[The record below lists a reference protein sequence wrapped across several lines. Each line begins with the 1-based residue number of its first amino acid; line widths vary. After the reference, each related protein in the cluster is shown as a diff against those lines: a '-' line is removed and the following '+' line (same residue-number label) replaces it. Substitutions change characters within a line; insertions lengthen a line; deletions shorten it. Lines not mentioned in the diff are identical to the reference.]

1 MKTVVETHFIKK
13 HFSEAKTYELIKQAG
28 FDAADLS
35 LYYGSIKLDE
45 NYRAAAKETRRLLD
59 EVGLPCVQ
67 AHAPFYLWKNPGF
80 QYGMTM
86 DVSEPTFLELTRS
99 IEYAAIAG
107 SKNIVVHGIL
117 VPDGPKTAAS
127 MDYNY
132 KFFQALA
139 PYARDAGI
147 KIAVENI
154 PDGYNSVLPSPF
166 MLSEM
171 LRRLDDPE
179 VFCACI
185 DVGHSNLERIQPQDF
200 IRNMTPGT
208 VQALHIHDNFGSVD
222 NHLLPGHGRLDW
234 NEITKALA
242 DIDYQG
248 DFTLEAV
255 SFWKA
260 FDADTMPDAIA
271 LAAKVARK
279 LVNKIEAYRNA

>member
-45 NYRAAAKETRRLLD
+45 NYLTAAKETRRLLD

-67 AHAPFYLWKNPGF
+67 AHAPFFLGDNPGF
-80 QYGMTM
+80 RYGMNL
-86 DVSEPTFLELTRS
+86 DVSEPTFLELTRA

-107 SKNIVVHGIL
+107 AKNIVVHGIQ
-117 VPDGPKTAAS
+117 VPTGARTSAS
-127 MDYNY
+127 LDYNY

-139 PYARDAGI
+139 PYARKAGI
-147 KIAVENI
+147 KIAIENLGAECF
-154 PDGYNSVLPSPF
+154 PNPF

-171 LRRLDDPE
+171 LRRLNDPE

-185 DVGHSNLERIQPQDF
+185 DVGHSRLAFVRPQDF
-200 IRNMTPGT
+200 ITDMTPGT
-208 VQALHIHDNFGSVD
+208 VQALHIHDNYGSAD
-222 NHLLPGHGRLDW
+222 NHLLPGHGILNWDK
-234 NEITKALA
+234 ITKALA

-248 DFTLEAV
+248 DFTMESV
-255 SFWKA
+255 NFWKA
-260 FDADTMPDAIA
+260 FDANTMPDAMA

>member
-13 HFSEAKTYELIKQAG
+13 HFSEAETYKQIKQAG

-35 LYYGSIKLDE
+35 FYYGSIKLDE
-45 NYRAAAKETRRLLD
+45 NYLAAAKETRRLLD

-67 AHAPFYLWKNPGF
+67 AHAQFYSDQNPGF
-80 QYGMTM
+80 QYGMNM
-86 DVSEPTFLELTRS
+86 DVSEPAFLELTRA

-107 SKNIVVHGIL
+107 AKNIVCHSIT
-117 VPDGPKTAAS
+117 VPEGGQTGACLE
-127 MDYNY
+127 YNY
-132 KFFQALA
+132 KFFKALA
-139 PYARDAGI
+139 PYAKQFGI
-147 KIAVENI
+147 KLAIENL
-154 PDGYNSVLPSPF
+154 YATFTTPF
-166 MLSEM
+166 ALSEL

-185 DVGHSNLERIQPQDF
+185 DVGHSNLCRVHPQDF
-200 IRNMTPGT
+200 LRDMLPGS
-208 VQALHIHDNFGSVD
+208 VQALHIHDNYGSVD

-234 NEITKALA
+234 EEITKALA

-260 FDADTMPDAIA
+260 FDADLMPDAIA

-279 LVNKIEAYRNA
+279 LVDKIESYRNA

>member
-35 LYYGSIKLDE
+35 FYYGSIKLDE
-45 NYRAAAKETRRLLD
+45 NYLTAAKETRRLLD

-67 AHAPFYLWKNPGF
+67 SHAQFNSDQNPGF
-80 QYGMTM
+80 QYGMNM
-86 DVSEPTFLELTRS
+86 DVSEPTFLELTRAF
-99 IEYAAIAG
+99 EYAAIAG
-107 SKNIVVHGIL
+107 AKNIVVHSIT
-117 VPDGPKTAAS
+117 VPDGGQTGACLE
-127 MDYNY
+127 YNY
-132 KFFQALA
+132 KFFKALA
-139 PYARDAGI
+139 PYAKKFGI
-147 KIAVENI
+147 KIAIENLF
-154 PDGYNSVLPSPF
+154 GTFTNPF
-166 MLSEM
+166 MLSEL

-185 DVGHSNLERIQPQDF
+185 DVGHSNLCRVQPQDF
-200 IRNMTPGT
+200 LRDMLPGS
-208 VQALHIHDNFGSVD
+208 VQALHIHDNYGSVD
-222 NHLLPGHGRLDW
+222 NHLLPGHGRLNWD
-234 NEITKALA
+234 EITKALA